1 MGVGRA
7 LDVDRGARGQPRL
20 LGWPRWEVG
29 RSKQKRAG
37 VAACGPGRGE
47 RGCHAVRG
55 NRGKCALLTALL
67 TVGLLGP
74 VCCVS
79 VRPGS
84 CQVGPLGRSKE
95 HARGATSLRGP
106 LVGARNASRGSPGG
120 WLGCEAGFAG
130 LSVWREGA
138 GPRRVGRCGRGRPR
152 AELGWIAWGL
162 GWVLVSSFFLLFYFL
177 FFFKHH
183 SNYFE
188 FI

>member
-1 MGVGRA
+1 MTSRPEGS
-7 LDVDRGARGQPRL
+7 
-20 LGWPRWEVG
+20 G

-37 VAACGPGRGE
+37 VAASGPGRGE

-95 HARGATSLRGP
+95 RARGAIGLRGP
-106 LVGARNASRGSPGG
+106 LAGAGSASRGSPGG
-120 WLGCEAGFAG
+120 WLGCGAGFAG
-130 LSVWREGA
+130 LSAWREGA
-138 GPRRVGRCGRGRPR
+138 GPRRW
-152 AELGWIAWGL
+152 AAWL
-162 GWVLVSSFFLLFYFL
+162 GWVFYFL
-177 FFFKHH
+177 SFSI
-183 SNYFE
+183 SNTTQIYLNSNSDLNSKP
-188 FI
+188 